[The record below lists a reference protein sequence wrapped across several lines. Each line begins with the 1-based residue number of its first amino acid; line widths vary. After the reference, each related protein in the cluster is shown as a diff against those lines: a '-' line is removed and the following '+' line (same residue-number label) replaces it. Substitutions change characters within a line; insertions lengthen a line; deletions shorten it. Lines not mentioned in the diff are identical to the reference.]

1 LKAFNPSDKAKV
13 LIKSRERSEP
23 ASRMTRR
30 HKDLRRRSTRWIWLV
45 AIGVFFL
52 IAAAGRSL
60 LQSRPVRSRSGT
72 VLGRLPA
79 GVSVSDL
86 NVLVMTLDTTRADRL
101 GAYGFAGIQ
110 TPNLDRLAREG
121 VLFEQAATTAPLTLP
136 AHSSLF
142 TSKFPPEH
150 GVRDNGG
157 FFLNPRET
165 TMAEV
170 LKDRGFKTGAFIGA
184 YVLDSKWGLNQGFDT
199 YFDDF
204 DLSKY
209 KAISLGA
216 IQRPGNEVTD
226 HALQWLDSVGPARF
240 FGWMHFYDA
249 HSPYEPPEPYNTIYR
264 GRPYIGEIAFVD
276 SQVGRVLSYLD
287 THNLSDRTIV
297 VVMGDHGESLHEHG
311 EATHGFFVYES
322 TMHVPLIIR
331 TPFSAM
337 RDGRRVS
344 EVVRSV
350 DVMPTVLEM
359 LGVAA
364 PKTIEG
370 VSVTP
375 LMTGAAKELGL
386 ESYSEAL
393 YPLHHFGWSD
403 LRAMRAG
410 RYKLIAAPRPELY
423 DLQDDPGEHHDLF
436 AARETLGNR
445 MLDRLR
451 QRENR
456 FSKPDESQKQ
466 AVEVDPDARA
476 RLAALGYVGTFVTTA
491 APDESRTGLA
501 DPKDKVGLFNKIT
514 TARDISKDDAAFD
527 EVIATLKEVIH
538 EDPKVID
545 AWFMLGNMYA
555 KVGRQQEAIPY
566 FKQALALKPD
576 DDMAVVNLANA
587 YRQIGRDEDAL
598 VGFKRFLELDPKN
611 SQVRYSLAEIL
622 LDRGD
627 LGGAEEQLR
636 QAIAIEPKLV
646 AARNALGVVALK
658 RGDVAGAERE
668 IRAALAEKAD
678 VRLAHFNLAL
688 VAEERGQSQDAVAE
702 YKKEVELHPAS
713 YKAWFNLGKLY
724 GQLGN
729 GDGQI
734 DAFQHAIDAN
744 PSFAEG
750 YLYLAKLYLDQGR
763 NFDDAVRLARKGIEA
778 GPDSEYAPLGYYV
791 IADVYSRQ
799 GKHALAEQEASR
811 GRALESAHKRAK

>member
-436 AARETLGNR
+436 AAREALGNR

>member
-1 LKAFNPSDKAKV
+1 MATDLAQ
-13 LIKSRERSEP
+13 
-23 ASRMTRR
+23 RMTHRR
-30 HKDLRRRSTRWIWLV
+30 NDLRRSSLRWIWF
-45 AIGVFFL
+45 AAAGVFFAVAVASVL
-52 IAAAGRSL
+52 SRFVR
-60 LQSRPVRSRSGT
+60 RPVHTESGT
-72 VLGRLPA
+72 ILGRLPA
-79 GVSVSDL
+79 GVAPSDL
-86 NVLVMTLDTTRADRL
+86 NVIVITMDTTRADRL
-101 GAYGFAGIQ
+101 GPYGFAGIQ

-121 VLFEQAATTAPLTLP
+121 VVFEQAATAAPLTLP

-142 TSKFPPEH
+142 TGKFPPEH

-216 IQRPGNEVTD
+216 IQRPGNEVID
-226 HALQWLDSVGPARF
+226 RGLQWLDTVGGSRF
-240 FGWMHFYDA
+240 FGWMHLYDA
-249 HSPYEPPEPYNTIYR
+249 HSPYEPPEPYKTIYR

-276 SQVGRVLSYLD
+276 SQIGRVLAYLD
-287 THNLSDRTIV
+287 THHLADRTIV

-311 EATHGFFVYES
+311 EATHGFFIYES
-322 TMHVPLIIR
+322 TVHVPLIVR
-331 TPFSAM
+331 APFSAIGG
-337 RDGRRVS
+337 GRRVGD
-344 EVVRSV
+344 VVRSV
-350 DVMPTVLEM
+350 DVMPTVLDM
-359 LGVAA
+359 LGIPS
-364 PKTIEG
+364 PKGIEG
-370 VSVTP
+370 VSVAS
-375 LMTGAAKELGL
+375 LMTGAARDLGL

-403 LRAMRAG
+403 LRAMRTG
-410 RYKLIAAPRPELY
+410 RYKLIASPRPELY
-423 DLQDDPGEHHDLF
+423 DLQDDPGEQHDLF
-436 AARETLGNR
+436 AQREALGNR
-445 MLDRLR
+445 MLERLR
-451 QRENR
+451 QRESR
-456 FSKPDESQKQ
+456 FTKPDDSGKQ

-514 TARDISKDDAAFD
+514 TARDISKDDGAFD
-527 EVIATLKEVIH
+527 EVVSMLKEVIH

-555 KVGRQQEAIPY
+555 KVGREREAIPY

-587 YRQIGRDEDAL
+587 YRQIGRDEEAL
-598 VGFKRFLELDPKN
+598 VGFKRFLELGPKN

-627 LGGAEEQLR
+627 LDGAEDQLR
-636 QAIAIEPKLV
+636 QAVAIEPKLV

-658 RGDVAGAERE
+658 RGDVTRAERE

-688 VAEERGQSQDAVAE
+688 VAEERGQPQTAVAE
-702 YKKEVELHPAS
+702 YQKEIELHPAS

-724 GQLGN
+724 GGMGN
-729 GDGQI
+729 RSGEA
-734 DAFQHAIDAN
+734 DAFQHAIETN

-750 YLYLAKLYLDQGR
+750 YLYLAKLYLDEGR
-763 NFDDAVRLARKGIEA
+763 NFDEAVRLARKGIEM

-799 GKHALAEQEASR
+799 GKRALADQEAAR
-811 GRALESAHKRAK
+811 GRALEAAHKGRR